1 MIKPITQFFKLLY
14 QAPSGRDY
22 DTGKKR
28 ETAEEHLR
36 DARITSRINIVI
48 IWVAVLVTIL
58 NVTMFILRRVGY

>member
-1 MIKPITQFFKLLY
+1 MIKPITHFFKLLY
-14 QAPSGRDY
+14 QALSGRDY

-48 IWVAVLVTIL
+48 IWLAVLVTIL

>member
-14 QAPSGRDY
+14 QALSGRDY

-36 DARITSRINIVI
+36 DARIISRINIVI
-48 IWVAVLVTIL
+48 IWLAVLVTIL

>member
-14 QAPSGRDY
+14 QALSGRDY
-22 DTGKKR
+22 DTGKRR

-36 DARITSRINIVI
+36 DARIISRINIVI
-48 IWVAVLVTIL
+48 IWLAVLVTIL

>member
-14 QAPSGRDY
+14 QALSGRDY

-36 DARITSRINIVI
+36 DARIISRINIVI
-48 IWVAVLVTIL
+48 IWLAVLVSIL

>member
-14 QAPSGRDY
+14 QALSGRDY
-22 DTGKKR
+22 DTGKRR
-28 ETAEEHLR
+28 EAAEEHLR

-48 IWVAVLVTIL
+48 IWLAVLVTIL